1 MFRVIAAAL
10 AAITISCCPGSPFAA
25 PTNAVSGEQ
34 TLTPADLVPSPVF
47 KLGMPIEELETL
59 LARDFKDWERSE
71 TTRSLNNRKDPKLP
85 AYAKAPYL
93 QRIHITRLDQQQ
105 GFRRTYS
112 LTLNSPLSGS
122 RLYSVVYNVEALRPF
137 NDLGSLSAVAQYLS
151 AMWGSAHSGSHKG
164 EFARLSYLFDR
175 QGELVRDGDASCA
188 PLYPALVR
196 LDEKTPDEVE
206 RVIAMIDATNCGGN
220 KSVHFR
226 LQADGD
232 TIVETTFFN
241 TILAVNPRDVLKR
254 VRYGQP

>member
-1 MFRVIAAAL
+1 MLRVIAAGL
-10 AAITISCCPGSPFAA
+10 AAITISSYPRSPAAA
-25 PTNAVSGEQ
+25 PSNAASVERP
-34 TLTPADLVPSPVF
+34 LMPADLVPSSVF
-47 KLGMPIEELETL
+47 KLGMSIDELEAL
-59 LARDFKDWERSE
+59 LARDFKGWERSD

-93 QRIHITRLDQQQ
+93 QRIHITQFDQQQ
-105 GFRRTYS
+105 GLRRTYS

-122 RLYSVVYNVEALRPF
+122 HLYSVVYNVEALQPF
-137 NDLGSLSAVAQYLS
+137 DNLGSLSAVAQYLS
-151 AMWGSAHSGSHKG
+151 VTWGSAHRASHKG
-164 EFARLSYLFDR
+164 EFALLSYLFDR
-175 QGELVRDGDASCA
+175 QGELVRDGGASCV

-206 RVIAMIDATNCGGN
+206 KVIAMIDATNCGGN

-241 TILAVNPRDVLKR
+241 TILSVNPRDVLKR